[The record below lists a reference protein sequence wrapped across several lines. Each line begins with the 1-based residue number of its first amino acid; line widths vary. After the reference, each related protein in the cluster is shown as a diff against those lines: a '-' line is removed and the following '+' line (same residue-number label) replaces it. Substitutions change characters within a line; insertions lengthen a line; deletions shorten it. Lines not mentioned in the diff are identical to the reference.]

1 MFEFNKSHKEIQK
14 AARDFAK
21 GEFDKTYTLELEEKR
36 KFPDKIWGKAADLG
50 FIGIQFDEKYSGGS
64 LGIFEAAL
72 IAEEF
77 CRIDSTMGMA
87 LTLCASGSE
96 AVYRFA
102 ENDLKEKFLSKICEG
117 EMRCAIAFSE
127 SDHGLDLSSINT
139 SAVIKGDKLVIN
151 GEKAHVTDIG
161 AKGFYLV
168 LCKTDPTN
176 DSPEKYLSMVLVEA
190 DNKNIFLED
199 SGEKFSLNMMKSAGL
214 TFKDVKMP
222 ISNIVGKEGKGFHQL
237 ENFLNEMRIITAA
250 QALGTAQ
257 GALDRAVEYIKQRE
271 QFNRK
276 IAKFQII
283 QHKIADMATK
293 VELARLITYKAA
305 YLFDEGRIETA
316 LISMAKMT
324 AARAAV
330 EVADEA
336 IQLFGGYGYMKESEV
351 ERFFRDA
358 KMAELKFGN
367 RAAQQDII
375 GRAVI
380 GKIKRKRK

>member
-1 MFEFNKSHKEIQK
+1 MFELNRSQKEIQK

-21 GEFDKTYTLELEEKR
+21 GEFDKTYTLELEKRR
-36 KFPDKIWGKAADLG
+36 KFPDKIWKKAADLG

-64 LGIFEAAL
+64 LGIFEAGL

-96 AVYRFA
+96 AIYRFA

-117 EMRCAIAFSE
+117 EIRCAVAFSE
-127 SDHGLDLSSINT
+127 SDHGIDLSSINT
-139 SAVIKGDKLVIN
+139 SAVVKGDELVIN
-151 GEKAHVTDIG
+151 GAKTHVTDIG
-161 AKGFYLV
+161 KKGFYLV
-168 LCKTDPTN
+168 LCRTDLGN
-176 DSPEKYLSMVLVEA
+176 DSPEKNLSMILINA
-190 DNKNIFLED
+190 DSKNILLED
-199 SGEKFSLNMMKSAGL
+199 SGEKFSLNMMKSAKVL
-214 TFKDVKMP
+214 FQDIKAP

-237 ENFLNEMRIITAA
+237 ENFFNEMKIITAA
-250 QALGTAQ
+250 QALGIAQ

-293 VELARLITYKAA
+293 VELARAITYKAA
-305 YLFDEGRIETA
+305 SSFDDGRIDTA

-380 GKIKRKRK
+380 GKIKRERK

>member
-1 MFEFNKSHKEIQK
+1 MFELDRSQQEIQK
-14 AARDFAK
+14 AARDFAR

-36 KFPDKIWGKAADLG
+36 KFPDKIWKKAADLG
-50 FIGIQFDEKYSGGS
+50 FIGIQFHEKYSGGD
-64 LGIFEAAL
+64 LGIFEAGL

-87 LTLCASGSE
+87 LTLCGEGSE
-96 AVYRFA
+96 AVYRFGDNA
-102 ENDLKEKFLSKICEG
+102 LKDKYLPKICEG
-117 EMRCAIAFSE
+117 EMRCTVAFSE
-127 SDHGLDLSSINT
+127 SDYGLDLSSINT
-139 SAVIKGDKLVIN
+139 SAVVRGDKLVIN
-151 GEKAHVTDIG
+151 GEKTHVTDIG
-161 AKGFYLV
+161 EKGFYLV
-168 LCKTDPTN
+168 FCRTDLTN
-176 DSPEKYLSMVLVEA
+176 NSPEKYLSMVLVNA
-190 DNKNIFLED
+190 DNKHIFIED
-199 SGEKFSLNMMKSAGL
+199 SGEKFSLNMMKSARVL
-214 TFKDVKMP
+214 FQDVKVP

-293 VELARLITYKAA
+293 VELARAITYKAA
-305 YLFDEGRIETA
+305 SSFDDGRINTA

-330 EVADEA
+330 EVADET